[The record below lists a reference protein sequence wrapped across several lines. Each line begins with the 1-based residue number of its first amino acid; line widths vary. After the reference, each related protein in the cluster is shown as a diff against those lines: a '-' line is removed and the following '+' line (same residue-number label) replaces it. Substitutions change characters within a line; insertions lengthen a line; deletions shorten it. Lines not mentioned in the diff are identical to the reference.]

1 MFKNRTTKWKQRQPF
16 SKICDGQYPRDG
28 HDMVSIRGI
37 QYELTLSTKFPSES
51 KKANVAL
58 VFKKSNTVN
67 KLFNKVEYL

>member
-1 MFKNRTTKWKQRQPF
+1 
-16 SKICDGQYPRDG
+16 
-28 HDMVSIRGI
+28 MVMTWSVSACI

-58 VFKKSNTVN
+58 VHKKGNTVN